1 MTILVNLIVTLGML
15 VILPLGLRLLH
26 LPAAVRTF
34 WPLAAVPGAISL
46 WLPRGATA
54 AGLAAA
60 YLAMTL
66 IVAFQAGRRSGWN
79 PRELAVRT
87 ALVSPAVAA
96 AALLVE
102 RTGVGLFAVDV
113 EGLARALPQLHYAGF
128 TAALVAGL
136 IHRTDQDSTAARI
149 AALTVP
155 IGAETILIGYFV
167 GGHLELVGALVLTTG
182 MWFVG
187 WLMWRDG
194 FLFKLSSAVLA
205 ATVLL
210 AVLWAAGEAFG
221 TPGFGLTWLTATH
234 GVATAL
240 GLALCG
246 LLAWKRNNEA
256 DLVAVRPQRGVQ
268 PAERA

>member
-60 YLAMTL
+60 YLMMTL
-66 IVAFQAGRRSGWN
+66 IVAFQAGRRTGWN

-96 AALLVE
+96 TALLVE

-113 EGLARALPQLHYAGF
+113 GGLALALPQLHFAGF
-128 TAALVAGL
+128 AAALVAGL
-136 IHRTDQDSTAARI
+136 VQRTDQDSTAARI

-167 GGHLELVGALVLTTG
+167 GGHLELVGALALTVG
-182 MWFVG
+182 MWLVG
-187 WLMWRDG
+187 WMLWRDG
-194 FLFKLSSAVLA
+194 FLFRLSSLALA
-205 ATVLL
+205 ATVVL
-210 AVLWAAGEAFG
+210 ALVWAVGEAFG
-221 TPGFGLTWLTATH
+221 APTVGLAWMTVAH
-234 GVATAL
+234 GIANAL

-246 LLAWKRNNEA
+246 LLASRGNEA
-256 DLVAVRPQRGVQ
+256 KVVTLRPQRGVQ